1 MSRLSEGVNPRTHG
15 SLINRTEN
23 IIQMFDG
30 EPKDYAFGDS
40 GDAEM
45 YAAEMADLLE
55 KWAKSYRASR
65 DRHPSNEPA
74 T

>member
-1 MSRLSEGVNPRTHG
+1 MGRLGNNDPRTRG
-15 SLINRTEN
+15 SLINRSEE
-23 IIQMFDG
+23 IIAMFDA
-30 EPKDYAFGDS
+30 EEKDYAFGDG

-65 DRHPSNEPA
+65 NRHPSNEQE
-74 T
+74 